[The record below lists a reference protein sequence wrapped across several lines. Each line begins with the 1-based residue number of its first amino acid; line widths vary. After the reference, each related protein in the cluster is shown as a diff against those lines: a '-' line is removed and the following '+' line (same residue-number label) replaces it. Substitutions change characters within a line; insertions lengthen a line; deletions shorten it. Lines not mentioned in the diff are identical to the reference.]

1 LNVYVDGVKV
11 GETLALKGNS
21 GAANN
26 APYTITPSDTTDYYS
41 ISVSGITEASKITF
55 ETVSGATRAIIFG
68 VQLY

>member
-1 LNVYVDGVKV
+1 
-11 GETLALKGNS
+11 LKSNT

-26 APYTITPSDTTDYYS
+26 APYTITPSDDTDYYS
-41 ISVSGITEASKITF
+41 ISVPGITEASKIAF